1 MTKVKFSSIYGK
13 DSLIDDVSLTDEN
26 DQGNPILFTNQEIR
40 RMLSLAEVNGN
51 DVFLDLGCGWG
62 QNLIIAL
69 TEFNVKRA
77 VGFENNLERNTIANK
92 RLERLT
98 KIGIDNSR
106 YLVTTH
112 DFDEEFLRDKIKDIK
127 LSDATVIFYGLST
140 SKGLLNK
147 IKERMR
153 RGCRLICYFNCL
165 FPEIMP
171 DNDKIDFPFYVH
183 TFPFKKT
190 TSEEK
195 WLSSILQKKASTI
208 SKGKKPLIDELWD
221 ELYHDYDV
229 YGVRDAVKNYKNRL
243 RLITKQK

>member
-1 MTKVKFSSIYGK
+1 MILCLFLWITLTKVKFSSIYGK

-40 RMLSLAEVNGN
+40 RMLSLAEVNEN

-112 DFDEEFLRDKIKDIK
+112 DFD
-127 LSDATVIFYGLST
+127 
-140 SKGLLNK
+140 
-147 IKERMR
+147 
-153 RGCRLICYFNCL
+153 
-165 FPEIMP
+165 
-171 DNDKIDFPFYVH
+171 
-183 TFPFKKT
+183 
-190 TSEEK
+190 
-195 WLSSILQKKASTI
+195 
-208 SKGKKPLIDELWD
+208 
-221 ELYHDYDV
+221 
-229 YGVRDAVKNYKNRL
+229 
-243 RLITKQK
+243 